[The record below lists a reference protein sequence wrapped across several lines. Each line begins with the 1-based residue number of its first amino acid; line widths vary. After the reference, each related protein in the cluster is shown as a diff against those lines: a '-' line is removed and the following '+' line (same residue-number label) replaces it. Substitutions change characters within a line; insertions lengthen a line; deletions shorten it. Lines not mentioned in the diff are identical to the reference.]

1 MVDTKF
7 LLFNFWHF
15 LALGFGA
22 GMSKKAPGTLG
33 TLVAFPLFFVITPLA
48 FELQIGFVI
57 TLFFLG
63 FHASNITSKKL
74 RIKDPS
80 CIVIDEIVAML
91 LILILINTDLI
102 SFVLSFILF
111 RFFDIIKPWPTN
123 WFDTNVKGGFGVM
136 FDDVVAGTQAIILM
150 ILTIEIIDKL
160 QKF

>member
-1 MVDTKF
+1 MIDKKF
-7 LLFNFWHF
+7 LLLNFWHF

-22 GMSKKAPGTLG
+22 GISKKAPGTLG
-33 TLVAFPLFFVITPLA
+33 TLVALPLFFLIAPLA

-63 FHASNITSKKL
+63 FHASNITSKNL

-102 SFVLSFILF
+102 SFALSFILF
-111 RFFDIIKPWPTN
+111 RFFDIKKPFPIN
-123 WFDTNVKGGFGVM
+123 WVDRQVGGGLGIM
-136 FDDVVAGTQAIILM
+136 LDDIIAALPP
-150 ILTIEIIDKL
+150 IIIINIGYL
-160 QKF
+160 IIYAN

>member
-1 MVDTKF
+1 MIDKKF
-7 LLFNFWHF
+7 LLLNFWHF

-22 GMSKKAPGTLG
+22 GISKKAPGTLG
-33 TLVAFPLFFVITPLA
+33 TLVALPLFFLIAPLA

-63 FHASNITSKKL
+63 FHASNITSKNL

-111 RFFDIIKPWPTN
+111 RFFDIKKPFPIN
-123 WFDTNVKGGFGVM
+123 WVDRQVGGGLGIM
-136 FDDVVAGTQAIILM
+136 LDDIIAALPP
-150 ILTIEIIDKL
+150 IIIINIGYL
-160 QKF
+160 IVYAN

>member
-7 LLFNFWHF
+7 LLLNFWHF

-33 TLVAFPLFFVITPLA
+33 TLVAFPLFFVIAPLA

-63 FHASNITSKKL
+63 FHASNITSKNL

-91 LILILINTDLI
+91 LVLILINTDLI
-102 SFVLSFILF
+102 SFALSFILF
-111 RFFDIIKPWPTN
+111 RFFDIKKPFPIN
-123 WFDTNVKGGFGVM
+123 WVDRQVRGGLGIM
-136 FDDVVAGTQAIILM
+136 LDDIIAALPP
-150 ILTIEIIDKL
+150 IIIINIGYSIIYAN
-160 QKF
+160 

>member
-7 LLFNFWHF
+7 LLLNFWHF

-33 TLVAFPLFFVITPLA
+33 TLVAFPLFFVIAPLA

-63 FHASNITSKKL
+63 FHASNITSKNL

-91 LILILINTDLI
+91 LVLILINTDLI
-102 SFVLSFILF
+102 SFALSFILF
-111 RFFDIIKPWPTN
+111 RFFDIKKPFPIN
-123 WFDTNVKGGFGVM
+123 WVDRQVGGGLGIM
-136 FDDVVAGTQAIILM
+136 LDDIIAALPP
-150 ILTIEIIDKL
+150 IIIINIGYSIIYAN
-160 QKF
+160 